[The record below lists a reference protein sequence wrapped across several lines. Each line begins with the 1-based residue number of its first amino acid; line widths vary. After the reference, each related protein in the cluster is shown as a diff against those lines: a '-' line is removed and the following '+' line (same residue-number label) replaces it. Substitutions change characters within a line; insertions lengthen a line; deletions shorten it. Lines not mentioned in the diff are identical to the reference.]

1 MRFLHGFTKVD
12 ATIDRYKTILVA
24 TRFSQLE
31 GIYFEETFSP
41 VVKATTIRV
50 VLSITV
56 FKVGC

>member
-1 MRFLHGFTKVD
+1 MRFLHGFSKVD
-12 ATIDRYKTILVA
+12 GTIDRYKARPVA
-24 TRFSQLE
+24 RGFSQLE